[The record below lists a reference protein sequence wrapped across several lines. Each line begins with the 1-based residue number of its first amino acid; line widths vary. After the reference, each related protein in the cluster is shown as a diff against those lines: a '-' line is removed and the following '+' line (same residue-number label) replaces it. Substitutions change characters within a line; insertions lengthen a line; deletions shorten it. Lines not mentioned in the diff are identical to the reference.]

1 MNMRYLS
8 AAKAYGSVGGDAG
21 STAANPQLL
30 TANAQHLATT
40 ADIYDARSRA
50 AGLAMNMQY
59 QSAAKA
65 YGSVGIETG
74 VPSANPHH
82 LILMLF
88 DGAISSLQNAQGHM
102 RARRI
107 AEKGMA
113 ITKAIR
119 ILDEGLKASLD
130 PAGGEIAAQLSDLYD
145 FMVLHLVKANM
156 NNSVEAVAEVLGIL
170 QGLRDAWFAIGQPGK
185 PPAGPTS
192 AWPAP
197 MQKAA
202 A

>member
-1 MNMRYLS
+1 MNMHYLS
-8 AAKAYGSVGGDAG
+8 AAKAYGSVGSETGA
-21 STAANPQLL
+21 TAANPQHL
-30 TANAQHLATT
+30 TANPQHHATT
-40 ADIYDARSRA
+40 ADICDARSRA
-50 AGLAMNMQY
+50 AGIAMNMKN

-74 VPSANPHH
+74 VASANPHR

-88 DGAISSLQNAQGHM
+88 DGAISALQNAQGHM
-102 RARRI
+102 RARRT

-130 PAGGEIAAQLSDLYD
+130 PVGGEIAAQLSDLYD

-156 NNSVEAVAEVLGIL
+156 KNSVEAVAEVLGIL
-170 QGLRDAWFAIGQPGK
+170 QGLRDAWVAIGQPGK

-192 AWPAP
+192 AWPMP
-197 MQKAA
+197 MQQAA